1 MPANRDRDLKRA
13 VLVVPSRL
21 LLLLLFSAVSPAGD
35 INHLSQQIAAHNIY
49 LHISRLLQGNLL
61 LYFIY
66 KKNKDIFLLFFSNP
80 LILYEGIYERAG
92 IVVT

>member
-13 VLVVPSRL
+13 VPVVSSRL
-21 LLLLLFSAVSPAGD
+21 LLLFIFSAVSPAGD
-35 INHLSQQIAAHNIY
+35 INHLIQQIAAHNIY

-66 KKNKDIFLLFFSNP
+66 KKTKDIFLIFSSNP

-92 IVVT
+92 IV

>member
-13 VLVVPSRL
+13 VPVVSSRL
-21 LLLLLFSAVSPAGD
+21 LLLFIFSAVSPAGD
-35 INHLSQQIAAHNIY
+35 INHLIQQIAAHNIY

-66 KKNKDIFLLFFSNP
+66 IKTKDVFLIFSSNP

-92 IVVT
+92 IV